1 MIGRQGLEK
10 TYEDKLR
17 GVKGVK
23 FFQKDKFNRIIGSY
37 KNGDY
42 DTLPIPSKDLT
53 LTIDLDLQQ
62 YGDSLMQNKR
72 GSIVAI
78 EPKTGDILALINSP
92 SYDLSSLIDKNRSIN
107 YKKLEN
113 DSIGKPPVSY
123 THLTLPTNC

>member
-42 DTLPIPSKDLT
+42 DTLPS
-53 LTIDLDLQQ
+53 
-62 YGDSLMQNKR
+62 
-72 GSIVAI
+72 
-78 EPKTGDILALINSP
+78 
-92 SYDLSSLIDKNRSIN
+92 
-107 YKKLEN
+107 
-113 DSIGKPPVSY
+113 
-123 THLTLPTNC
+123 HLKI